1 MKIFWVSSVRNFSQ
15 VPSENQIWLIIRKFI
30 VQNAENENKMIKS
43 AVILA
48 FNRVNLP
55 WNNKLAI
62 CG

>member
-48 FNRVNLP
+48 FNRFNLP
-55 WNNKLAI
+55 RSNKLAI